1 MRMENISL
9 VQTTFRLP
17 LDVTAHQQLQLATW
31 VHSCHMSYGSY
42 DSRHKK
48 AVVVSQVLLHGV
60 LAFCQ
65 MDLCRLLWAVPAFCN

>member
-48 AVVVSQVLLHGV
+48 AVVVSQVL
-60 LAFCQ
+60 
-65 MDLCRLLWAVPAFCN
+65 